1 MLAESETNSDMF
13 VTASLRPVPLGGC
26 SPAPWGGVGSARRA
40 VCAQN
45 PERLTVS
52 GAPPFRAWALN
63 NQTSSQGTFFFSFVL
78 WKFKKIV
85 SYFWSQRFARSTKC
99 RPETPSSLLGGG
111 GEAVLGDT
119 LLPARATAD
128 HYRKHILGPLLG

>member
-111 GEAVLGDT
+111 EAVLGDT